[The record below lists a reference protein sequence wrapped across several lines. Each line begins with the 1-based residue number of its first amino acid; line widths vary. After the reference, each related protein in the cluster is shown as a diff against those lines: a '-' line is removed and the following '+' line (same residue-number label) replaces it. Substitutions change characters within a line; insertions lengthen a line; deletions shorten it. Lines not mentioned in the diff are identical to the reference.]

1 MNKVKRRQFLLGGV
15 ATGTAATLGM
25 EHIRRSRAAAQ
36 QAAIDAYVDEFYD
49 PDDLI
54 QAAVTG
60 DTRMVEEFQA
70 IQTAAVFPPPPMPYN
85 REMSKRLI
93 LLSRLATQQYIT
105 GRNDPDYDGN
115 LQQLLDY
122 DASLDKYRL
131 VTNFR
136 GKERQVNDNIEIQVP
151 QAVLDD
157 PTLLDDPTVLEE
169 TLTQTENVIRT
180 GVTAAVKVGRK
191 IEVFFGFLLESDE
204 DSILV
209 FRGTQRTAEWI
220 GNIYAVQQDYVHPQ
234 TGGKLGRIHTGFRSI
249 ADSII
254 NPPVLE
260 AVRQINLDKPC
271 YVSGHSLGSALA
283 TLLALDIA
291 LAAPQLQPNLRVYVY
306 ATPRVGDPDF
316 ARSYA
321 KILPNSFRVTNLAD
335 PIPTRPPTKL
345 RSEFVHVG
353 EDWSFLIQAGDIL
366 PNHIVDT
373 YRRAVDAEVETNQ
386 ARNFPLSGT
395 T

>member
-1 MNKVKRRQFLLGGV
+1 M
-15 ATGTAATLGM
+15 ATGTAAKLGM

-60 DTRMVEEFQA
+60 DTLMVEEFQA

-115 LQQLLDY
+115 LQQWLDY

-157 PTLLDDPTVLEE
+157 PT
-169 TLTQTENVIRT
+169 
-180 GVTAAVKVGRK
+180 
-191 IEVFFGFLLESDE
+191 
-204 DSILV
+204 
-209 FRGTQRTAEWI
+209 
-220 GNIYAVQQDYVHPQ
+220 
-234 TGGKLGRIHTGFRSI
+234 
-249 ADSII
+249 
-254 NPPVLE
+254 
-260 AVRQINLDKPC
+260 
-271 YVSGHSLGSALA
+271 
-283 TLLALDIA
+283 
-291 LAAPQLQPNLRVYVY
+291 
-306 ATPRVGDPDF
+306 
-316 ARSYA
+316 
-321 KILPNSFRVTNLAD
+321 
-335 PIPTRPPTKL
+335 
-345 RSEFVHVG
+345 
-353 EDWSFLIQAGDIL
+353 
-366 PNHIVDT
+366 
-373 YRRAVDAEVETNQ
+373 
-386 ARNFPLSGT
+386 
-395 T
+395 